1 MPGEIRKR
9 GRPKAFNEPE
19 GETRVK
25 AVDRAL
31 DVLDAIA
38 ASDGIS
44 LSRLAGALDESVA
57 TIHRVLG
64 TLERRDFVEC
74 GTEDQLWRVGSGA
87 FRLGSSYLRR
97 TSVVEQSRPALHQ
110 LMQVCGETANLGVEK
125 EGFVLFLSQVETHE
139 AIRAFFPPGTLSPLH
154 ASGIGKALLSTYDAP
169 RFESFCA
176 MAPMARF
183 TAKTLTK
190 TEDLARDI
198 TLTRQRGF
206 AVDDEEKSPGMR
218 CVAAPIRNHHGEAVA
233 GISVSGPTHR
243 MGAERL
249 DHIGAH
255 VKAAAT
261 EVSRRLGHA

>member
-1 MPGEIRKR
+1 MAGEIRRR

-19 GETRVK
+19 GEARVK

-44 LSRLAGALDESVA
+44 LSRLADQLDESVA

-64 TLERRDFVEC
+64 TLEHRDFVEC
-74 GTEDQLWRVGSGA
+74 GADDQLWRVGSGA
-87 FRLGSSYLRR
+87 FRLGSSFLRR
-97 TSVVEQSRPALHQ
+97 TNVVEQSRPALRQ
-110 LMQVCGETANLGVEK
+110 LMQSCGETANLGMEK

-169 RFESFCA
+169 RFETFCA
-176 MAPMARF
+176 TVPMVRF
-183 TAKTLTK
+183 TDKTLTSAQ
-190 TEDLARDI
+190 DLARDI
-198 TLTRQRGF
+198 ALARQRGF

-243 MGAERL
+243 MGTERL
-249 DHIGAH
+249 DEIGAH

-261 EVSRRLGHA
+261 EVSRRLGAA